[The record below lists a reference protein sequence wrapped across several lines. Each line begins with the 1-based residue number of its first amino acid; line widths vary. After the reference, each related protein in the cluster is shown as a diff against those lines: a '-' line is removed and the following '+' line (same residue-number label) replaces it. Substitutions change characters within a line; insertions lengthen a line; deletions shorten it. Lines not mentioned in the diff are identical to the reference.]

1 MAPDLITHTVQTV
14 LGAITPVRGESLS
27 KNVVQLIKEDHD
39 RVRSLYEQYK
49 LPGTTA
55 SQKRMLAWAITR
67 EVSIHSAK
75 EEEVVYPAMRDS
87 LGDLTPDH
95 LLSEHQ
101 QLKELLTELNNDTI
115 ADPNFDGKLQEIM
128 EVLLHHMMEEEE
140 VLLPRFAAAEGVA
153 SEYLMQ
159 LGRLFEQAK
168 LHAPSRPHP
177 WAPNKPPLNI
187 AANASVAPL
196 DFVRDLIR
204 FEGAPPL

>member
-1 MAPDLITHTVQTV
+1 MAPDIVTQTVQAV
-14 LGAITPVRGESLS
+14 LGAVTPVRGMSLS
-27 KNVVQLIKEDHD
+27 KNVIQLIKEDHD
-39 RVRSLYEQYK
+39 RARSLYEQYK

-55 SQKRMLAWAITR
+55 SQKKLLAWAIIR
-67 EVSIHSAK
+67 EISIHSAK
-75 EEEVVYPAMRDS
+75 EEEVVYPAMRNAM
-87 LGDLTPDH
+87 GDLTPDH
-95 LLSEHQ
+95 LLNEHQ
-101 QLKELLTELNNDTI
+101 QLKELLAELNNDNI
-115 ADPNFDGKLQEIM
+115 ADPNFDGRLQELM
-128 EVLLHHMMEEEE
+128 EVLLHHMKEEEE
-140 VLLPRFAAAEGVA
+140 DLLPRFAICEDVT